1 VQKVNGSILS
11 VVLATVHSCSK
22 LDLLNVVEE
31 IIYVSCS
38 SKTLSSVNERL
49 APAFE
54 PHPVVW
60 MG

>member
-1 VQKVNGSILS
+1 MNGSILS

-31 IIYVSCS
+31 IIHVGCS

-54 PHPVVW
+54 LYLVVL